1 MGSDIF
7 TESAVAIEL
16 VDFLHRN
23 EIKKKGSR
31 QLIANVLYQ
40 EKYIDEEAL
49 AAMTKNR
56 DGFIDTFINE
66 LSIGRFDGDESEY
79 SSGYENDRERN
90 EFMIRTFCEHTGID
104 PEKLPDWSLRI
115 FDSNRESGYDIMTDV
130 LYIMFESY
138 GLFETVM
145 TDEGKELAETLGT
158 DCINET
164 TWTVHS
170 Y

>member
-7 TESAVAIEL
+7 TESAVAIEV
-16 VDFLHRN
+16 VDFLRQAP
-23 EIKKKGSR
+23 IKKKPVR
-31 QLIANVLYQ
+31 TNIANILF
-40 EKYIDEEAL
+40 KHDYIDEEARD
-49 AAMTKNR
+49 AMIKNR
-56 DGFIDTFINE
+56 DGFIETFTAE
-66 LSIGRFDGDESEY
+66 LSMDQSEY
-79 SSGYENDRERN
+79 SSGYENDRDRN
-90 EFMIRTFCEHTGID
+90 DFMITTFCKNVDID
-104 PEKLPDWSLRI
+104 PEKLPDWTLRI

-138 GLFETVM
+138 GLFQTVM

-158 DCINET
+158 NYINET

>member
-7 TESAVAIEL
+7 TESAVAVEM
-16 VDFLHRN
+16 VDFLRRN
-23 EIKKKGSR
+23 AIKKKANR

-49 AAMTKNR
+49 VSMTKNR
-56 DGFIDTFINE
+56 DGFIETFIAE
-66 LSIGRFDGDESEY
+66 LSMEQGEY

-90 EFMIRTFCEHTGID
+90 EFMIRTFCQHTGID
-104 PEKLPDWSLRI
+104 ADDLPEWTIRI
-115 FDSNRESGYDIMTDV
+115 FDNNRETGYDIMTDV
-130 LYIMFESY
+130 LYIMFEPY
-138 GLFETVM
+138 DLFETKM
-145 TDEGKELAETLGT
+145 TKLGQELAKTLEMEFIT
-158 DCINET
+158 ET